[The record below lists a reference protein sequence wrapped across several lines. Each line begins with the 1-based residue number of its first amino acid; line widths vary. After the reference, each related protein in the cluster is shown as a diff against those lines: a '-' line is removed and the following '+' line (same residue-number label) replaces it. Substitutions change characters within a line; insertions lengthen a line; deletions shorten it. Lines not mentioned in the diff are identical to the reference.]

1 MMESVALETLQ
12 NAGPLGLFA
21 LYLIVSQRKQQ
32 ERSDKAIGELRSR
45 YDSVVD
51 KQDRTI
57 DQLTLEIG
65 VKIDRLMDKVGVAQ
79 PPPAPAPPAGA
90 SLRSARK
97 VAEALEAAMEDK
109 QDD

>member
-1 MMESVALETLQ
+1 VESIAIETLQ

-32 ERSDKAIGELRSR
+32 ERSDTAIGELRAR
-45 YDSVVD
+45 YDGVVD
-51 KQDRTI
+51 KQDRII

-65 VKIDRLMDKVGVAQ
+65 VKIDRLMDKVGVPQ
-79 PPPAPAPPAGA
+79 PPPAAPAGA
-90 SLRSARK
+90 TLMIERK

-109 QDD
+109 QDE

>member
-1 MMESVALETLQ
+1 MESVALETLQ

-32 ERSDKAIGELRSR
+32 ERSDAAIGELRSR

-79 PPPAPAPPAGA
+79 PPPALAPPAGA
-90 SLRSARK
+90 SLMIERK
-97 VAEALEAAMEDK
+97 GAEALEAAMEDK